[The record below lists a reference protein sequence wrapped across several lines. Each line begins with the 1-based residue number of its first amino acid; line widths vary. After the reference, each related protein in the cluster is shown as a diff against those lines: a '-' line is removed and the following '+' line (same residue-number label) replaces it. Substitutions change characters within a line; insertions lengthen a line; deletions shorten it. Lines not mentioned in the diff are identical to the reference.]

1 MSFVNFNYYSFI
13 YDEELSVEAEV
24 DYQEPDYNNSD
35 SDWDHRGGYDILS
48 IDVYHENGDL
58 VASSVYKQQSLSAGQ
73 IEQSSTGIACKL
85 LDREVRDKLNQY
97 LRCMEIEDSR
107 YEASF
112 GEINTDG
119 IYYYDGDCT

>member
-1 MSFVNFNYYSFI
+1 MSFINFNFYSFV
-13 YDEELSVEAEV
+13 YEEELSVEAEV
-24 DYQEPDYNNSD
+24 EYKEPDYNNDSSD
-35 SDWDHRGGYDILS
+35 LDFYGGYDILS
-48 IDVYHENGDL
+48 LDVYHEDGEP
-58 VASSVYKQQSLSAGQ
+58 VTSTGYKQQSLPAGQ

-85 LDREVRDKLNQY
+85 LYREVRDKLNQY

-119 IYYYDGDCT
+119 IYYYEGDCT